1 MNSMNHQVQQKQLVV
16 RLVSMVVRQYM
27 PSPALEYL
35 TIQLLHHFLLNMFV
49 LLVVDQV
56 EQKIMEVAVVQLED
70 ISQELLLARQVQLQ

>member
-27 PSPALEYL
+27 PSEALEYL

-56 EQKIMEVAVVQLED
+56 EQKIMEVAVVLED